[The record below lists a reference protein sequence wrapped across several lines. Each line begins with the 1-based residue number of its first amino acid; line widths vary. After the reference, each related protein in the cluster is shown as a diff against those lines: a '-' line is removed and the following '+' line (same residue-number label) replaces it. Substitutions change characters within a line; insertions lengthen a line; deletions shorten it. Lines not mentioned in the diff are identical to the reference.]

1 MLIDIYTFCSVFDF
15 FLCIPSA
22 FFLEIEKCIKAKVVK
37 SKARYFAKSKRQ
49 TKISLVYL
57 KKVLERFHSNY
68 RNIFQVLFPQTYH
81 LSCRIFPLCLQK
93 HTGLTTV

>member
-1 MLIDIYTFCSVFDF
+1 MLIDTSHFAVFLYF
-15 FLCIPSA
+15 PLYSLCI
-22 FFLEIEKCIKAKVVK
+22 FLEIEKFIRAKVVK
-37 SKARYFAKSKRQ
+37 SKARYFTKSKRQ
-49 TKISLVYL
+49 TKISLAYL
-57 KKVLERFHSNY
+57 KKVLERFKSSH

>member
-1 MLIDIYTFCSVFDF
+1 MLIDTSTFCSCIFIF
-15 FLCIPSA
+15 PLYSLYTFL
-22 FFLEIEKCIKAKVVK
+22 IEKCIKAKVVK

-49 TKISLVYL
+49 TKISWVYL
-57 KKVLERFHSNY
+57 KNVSVIISH

-81 LSCRIFPLCLQK
+81 LSCRIFLLSLQK